1 MANKYHNGQ
10 AKGGKGAPTGSNAG
24 RKSPG
29 TTAPFPEKVGF
40 PSAQLPG
47 KAQPSRAARASLGD
61 GCDIYADS
69 KGLE

>member
-24 RKSPG
+24 RKSSSASAMPM
-29 TTAPFPEKVGF
+29 KVGF

-47 KAQPSRAARASLGD
+47 KAQASHGARGT

-69 KGLE
+69 KGLK